1 VIISHH
7 NEFTTALCPEK
18 WTVANGKVDVTGAP
32 QVSEGRG
39 KAPPA
44 LRAREKPVAVAC
56 GGLWSRCSSSSAGV
70 DMLCFSMLCAGQRS
84 VLPLAAGA
92 APCLFISGNRMD
104 HLIVVHASVC
114 DLVGGRR
121 C

>member
-44 LRAREKPVAVAC
+44 LRARGKSVAVAC
-56 GGLWSRCSSSSAGV
+56 GGLWSSCSSSSAGV
-70 DMLCFSMLCAGQRS
+70 DVLCFSMLCAGRCS
-84 VLPLAAGA
+84 VLPLAAAAAA
-92 APCLFISGNRMD
+92 APRLFISVNRLD
-104 HLIVVHASVC
+104 HLINMCICVR
-114 DLVGGRR
+114 LVWWS
-121 C
+121 